1 MSFKHSEI
9 LENVKNLI
17 ESLTPSALLGKSEK
31 RRRHTKAEM
40 KAMSAIDRAELRKTQ
55 NRVCSAN
62 SLHRKKEKIAEN
74 REKINNL
81 ERELA
86 EIRGKNHRFFENSEI
101 FEKLKLRIFDEI
113 EREKSGKK
121 EEFEENIKNLKIE
134 IAGITLRHQQEP
146 QNKSTLAAQKC
157 RKNLNLRIA
166 EMEFSGIC
174 LEIELQKELKLES
187 ELKKA
192 INFDEE
198 KSPLE
203 QVLNMAEIQINRKF

>member
-1 MSFKHSEI
+1 MSFKHFEN

-17 ESLTPSALLGKSEK
+17 ESLTPSALSGKSEK

-40 KAMSAIDRAELRKTQ
+40 KAMSVIDREELRKTQ
-55 NRVCSAN
+55 NR
-62 SLHRKKEKIAEN
+62 
-74 REKINNL
+74 
-81 ERELA
+81 
-86 EIRGKNHRFFENSEI
+86 
-101 FEKLKLRIFDEI
+101 
-113 EREKSGKK
+113 
-121 EEFEENIKNLKIE
+121 NIKNLKIE

-203 QVLNMAEIQINRKF
+203 QILNMAEIQINRKF

>member
-40 KAMSAIDRAELRKTQ
+40 KAM
-55 NRVCSAN
+55 
-62 SLHRKKEKIAEN
+62 
-74 REKINNL
+74 
-81 ERELA
+81 
-86 EIRGKNHRFFENSEI
+86 
-101 FEKLKLRIFDEI
+101 
-113 EREKSGKK
+113 
-121 EEFEENIKNLKIE
+121 NIKNLKIE